1 VARVSCIIYDYDY
14 YFEVKKMDFEKTL
27 GDSFAYTREA
37 IAGKWMQWLL
47 LVIATIL
54 LCLPLLGYILK
65 IFRGEK
71 PAPEVTGWGT
81 LFVDGLKYVIVTL
94 VWAIPLLILFLVLIG
109 AAFLPFSS
117 ITSVSESGI
126 QASSGN
132 PALIIGA
139 LGVYLVVVIIVG
151 LLTVFFSTIGII
163 RFARTGRMGEA
174 FNISEILTTIRKIGW
189 GTYIISLVVLFL
201 ALIVIEVVI
210 TILGIIPVLGVI
222 IQVVFIAPVMIFEAR
237 YLCQIYDAAGAA

>member
-1 VARVSCIIYDYDY
+1 
-14 YFEVKKMDFEKTL
+14 MDFEKIL
-27 GDSFAYTREA
+27 GDSSAYTKEA
-37 IAGKWMQWLL
+37 VAGKWMQWLL

-54 LCLPLLGYILK
+54 LCLPLFGYILK

-71 PAPEVTGWGT
+71 PAPEVADWGT
-81 LFVDGLKYVIVTL
+81 LFVDGIKYAIVSL
-94 VWAIPLLILFLVLIG
+94 VWAIPLLILFFVLIG

-117 ITSVSESGI
+117 ITSVSESGS

-132 PALIIGA
+132 PAVILGA

-163 RFARTGRMGEA
+163 RFARTGSMGEA
-174 FNISEILTTIRKIGW
+174 FNFREISATIGKIGW
-189 GTYIISLVVLFL
+189 GTYIISLVVLFV
-201 ALIVIEVVI
+201 ALIVVEIVI
-210 TILGIIPVLGVI
+210 TILGMIPVLGVI

-237 YLCQIYDAAGAA
+237 YLCQVYDAAGAA

>member
-1 VARVSCIIYDYDY
+1 
-14 YFEVKKMDFEKTL
+14 MDFEKIL
-27 GDSFAYTREA
+27 GDSFAYTKEA

-65 IFRGEK
+65 IYRGEK
-71 PAPEVTGWGT
+71 PAPEVTDWGT
-81 LFVDGLKYVIVTL
+81 LFIDGIKYAIVTL
-94 VWAIPLLILFLVLIG
+94 VWAIPLLILFFVLIG

-126 QASSGN
+126 QASSGH

-151 LLTVFFSTIGII
+151 LLTVFFSTLGII
-163 RFARTGRMGEA
+163 RFARTGSMGEA
-174 FNISEILTTIRKIGW
+174 FNFREISATIGKIGW
-189 GTYIISLVVLFL
+189 GTYIISLVVLFV
-201 ALIVIEVVI
+201 ALIVVEIVI

-222 IQVVFIAPVMIFEAR
+222 IQIVFIAPVMIFEAR
-237 YLCQIYDAAGAA
+237 YLCQVYDAAGTA

>member
-1 VARVSCIIYDYDY
+1 
-14 YFEVKKMDFEKTL
+14 MDFEKIL
-27 GDSFAYTREA
+27 GDSFAYTKEA

-54 LCLPLLGYILK
+54 LCLPLFGYILK

-71 PAPEVTGWGT
+71 PAPEVADWGT
-81 LFVDGLKYVIVTL
+81 LFVDGIKYAIVTL
-94 VWAIPLLILFLVLIG
+94 VWAIPLVILFFVLIG

-117 ITSVSESGI
+117 ITSVSESDS

-132 PALIIGA
+132 PAFILGA

-163 RFARTGRMGEA
+163 RFARTGSMGEA
-174 FNISEILTTIRKIGW
+174 FNFREISATIGKIGW
-189 GTYIISLVVLFL
+189 GIYIISLVVLFV
-201 ALIVIEVVI
+201 ALIVVEIVI
-210 TILGIIPVLGVI
+210 TILGMIPVLGII
-222 IQVVFIAPVMIFEAR
+222 IQLVFIAPVMIFEAR
-237 YLCQIYDAAGAA
+237 YLCRVYDAAGAA

>member
-1 VARVSCIIYDYDY
+1 
-14 YFEVKKMDFEKTL
+14 MDFEKIL
-27 GDSFAYTREA
+27 GDSFAYTKEA

-54 LCLPLLGYILK
+54 LCLPLFGYILK

-71 PAPEVTGWGT
+71 PAPEVADWGT
-81 LFVDGLKYVIVTL
+81 LFVDGIKYAIVSL
-94 VWAIPLLILFLVLIG
+94 VWAIPLLILFFVLIG

-117 ITSVSESGI
+117 ITSVSESGS

-132 PALIIGA
+132 PAVILGA
-139 LGVYLVVVIIVG
+139 LGVFLVVVIIVG

-163 RFARTGRMGEA
+163 RFARTGSMGEA
-174 FNISEILTTIRKIGW
+174 FNFREISATIGKIGW
-189 GTYIISLVVLFL
+189 GTYIISLVVLFV
-201 ALIVIEVVI
+201 ALIVVEIVI
-210 TILGIIPVLGVI
+210 TILGMIPVLGVI

-237 YLCQIYDAAGAA
+237 YLCQVYDAAGAA

>member
-1 VARVSCIIYDYDY
+1 
-14 YFEVKKMDFEKTL
+14 MDFEKIL
-27 GDSFAYTREA
+27 GDSFAYTKEA

-54 LCLPLLGYILK
+54 LCLPLFGYILK

-71 PAPEVTGWGT
+71 PAPEVADWGT
-81 LFVDGLKYVIVTL
+81 LFVDGIKYAIVTL
-94 VWAIPLLILFLVLIG
+94 VWAIPLVILFFVLIG

-117 ITSVSESGI
+117 ITSLSESGS

-132 PALIIGA
+132 PAFILGA

-163 RFARTGRMGEA
+163 RFARTGSIGEA

-189 GTYIISLVVLFL
+189 GTYIISLVVLFA
-201 ALIVIEVVI
+201 ALIVVEIVI
-210 TILGIIPVLGVI
+210 TILGMIPVLGII
-222 IQVVFIAPVMIFEAR
+222 IQLVFIAPVMIFEAR
-237 YLCQIYDAAGAA
+237 YLCQVYDAAGAA